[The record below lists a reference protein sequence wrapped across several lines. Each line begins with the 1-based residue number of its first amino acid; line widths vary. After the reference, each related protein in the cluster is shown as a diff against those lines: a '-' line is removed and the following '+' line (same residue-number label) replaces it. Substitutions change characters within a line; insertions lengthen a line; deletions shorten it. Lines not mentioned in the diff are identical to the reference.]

1 MKEVSYIL
9 IPGLGDQRPIFG
21 WFYKRVER
29 HWSRLGMMTTVVWP
43 EWISKE
49 PYEPK
54 YRRLLGAIREERRK
68 GREVVIV
75 GISAGAALGLLAFT
89 EGDVH
94 SFVSVCGF
102 TQLKSTDVTN
112 KELMKLS
119 WFRAAN
125 AAELAARA
133 LAPSQRKRIL
143 SLIAR
148 SDRVIDIRQE
158 YICGAT
164 NIRMH
169 SRGHLMSIAVAL
181 FWYRRRIKHFVT
193 SKD

>member
-1 MKEVSYIL
+1 M
-9 IPGLGDQRPIFG
+9 RA
-21 WFYKRVER
+21 
-29 HWSRLGMMTTVVWP
+29 TVVWP
-43 EWISKE
+43 EWISRE
-49 PYEPK
+49 PYGPK
-54 YRRLLGAIREERRK
+54 YQRLLGAIRKERQK

-75 GISAGAALGLLAFT
+75 GISAGAALGLLAFA
-89 EGDVH
+89 EGDGDVC

-102 TQLKSTDVTN
+102 TQLKPTDVAN

-158 YICGAT
+158 YIGGAT
-164 NIRMH
+164 NVRMY

-181 FWYRRRIKHFVT
+181 FWYRRRIKYFVT